1 MNFLTPRTFNL
12 TTAFERLYEAHH
24 RMFQMELDGSIESS
38 EGMDLIVRTSLL
50 HRALTNEFDVTHF
63 SKDEVEAMNRLV
75 VFLDDIVTMVF
86 QGNMDGDDND
96 ALVEDMVEDMDDE
109 DEGMDFSW

>member
-24 RMFQMELDGSIESS
+24 RMFRMELDGSIESS

-75 VFLDDIVTMVF
+75 VFLDDIVSMVF
-86 QGNMDGDDND
+86 QGNMDDDDND
-96 ALVEDMVEDMDDE
+96 ALVEDMDDDE